1 MQTLKQN
8 TLSAQERLAG
18 SKTRLKNIQA
28 KVDQLAKA
36 PQKVSTARQTASS
49 TKTVLSKKENKL
61 QQEESLLSLYKEVT
75 EKLEDKQRKLQT
87 NAADNISSISHL
99 STVKATSTKPADAKK
114 LYKGDA
120 VMSAKNQS
128 SQSKKEKSLP
138 QTGTNAEYFSLLG
151 LATGIVGVT
160 IANASE
166 KKKRYQ

>member
-1 MQTLKQN
+1 M
-8 TLSAQERLAG
+8 
-18 SKTRLKNIQA
+18 
-28 KVDQLAKA
+28 
-36 PQKVSTARQTASS
+36 
-49 TKTVLSKKENKL
+49 

-120 VMSAKNQS
+120 VRSAKNQS

-138 QTGTNAEYFSLLG
+138 QTGTNTEYFSLLG